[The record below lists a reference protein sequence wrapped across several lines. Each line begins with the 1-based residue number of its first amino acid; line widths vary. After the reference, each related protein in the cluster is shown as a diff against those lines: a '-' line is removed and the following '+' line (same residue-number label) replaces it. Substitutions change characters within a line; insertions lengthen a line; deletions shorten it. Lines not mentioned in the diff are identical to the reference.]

1 LHNLAAQSRET
12 IDRAT
17 MLRVTFATV
26 VVVFACSP
34 SSPSSVQSGDDA
46 PVQMSDGDVADSVD
60 ALLAN
65 DACTSLATSR
75 CTQLMTCSVAD
86 LDKAYGTMA
95 ECLAREL
102 LACDD
107 ALAVPDTGSTP
118 GGQVACGSAIAA
130 ETCAVFLSGT
140 VPAECDA
147 VGPGT
152 GTCAY
157 AAQCATSFCAIG
169 ANALCGLCQAEP
181 VAGASCAANGC
192 GESLVCNSKLVCI
205 APAQLGKT
213 CNATTPCDNGMA
225 CVGTGGTGTC
235 KALIAT
241 LGASCD
247 STHKT
252 LPPCNGDL
260 GLTCSE
266 ATEKCVAQPIV
277 PAGSACGIVNSIDTA
292 CGSGAKCNIPA
303 SQTKGT
309 CVAPAAD
316 GSACDTK
323 NGPDCLFPARCIPT
337 APPATAGTCQLA
349 GSISC

>member
-1 LHNLAAQSRET
+1 
-12 IDRAT
+12 

-26 VVVFACSP
+26 VVIVACSP
-34 SSPSSVQSGDDA
+34 STPPPAQSGDDA
-46 PVQMSDGDVADSVD
+46 PVLPSDAVVDGVD

-65 DACTSLATSR
+65 DACTALATAR

-86 LDKAYGTMA
+86 LDKAYGTVA

-107 ALAVPDTGSTP
+107 ALAVSDTGATP

-130 ETCAVFLSGT
+130 ETCAVFLGGT
-140 VPAECDA
+140 VPAACDA

-152 GTCAY
+152 GTCSF

-192 GESLVCNSKLVCI
+192 GQSLVCNSKLVCT
-205 APAQLGKT
+205 APAPLNGT
-213 CNATTPCDNGMA
+213 CNATTPCDGGMA
-225 CVGTGGTGTC
+225 CVGTGGTGSC
-235 KALIAT
+235 KALLTT

-252 LPPCNGDL
+252 LPPCNGDF

-277 PAGSACGIVNSIDTA
+277 SAGSACGIVSNVDTA
-292 CGSGAKCNIPA
+292 CGSGASCVIPT

-309 CVAPAAD
+309 CVAPAGD

-323 NGPDCLFPARCIPT
+323 AGPNCLFPARCIPT
-337 APPATAGTCQLA
+337 APPATAGTCQFP